1 MPRKLLSRRAML
13 RGAAGGATVTVAL
26 PALEAMLGPREANA
40 DSSVLGPIFGIFF
53 WANGMPWH
61 DAHGAAHAGHPD
73 LWTPGQTGFGY
84 APSELLAP
92 LAGHEVSVVTGLE
105 PKTDVP
111 PEPPG
116 QSDGHMRGFMV
127 ALTGDRIRPEG
138 FDHPSH
144 TLTALRPSL
153 DQYVAHHPDFYG
165 DAPPRF
171 RSLVLGASTARFHD
185 YGHWNAI
192 SYNGP
197 DSLNIPVLDPGQL
210 YDLLFSVPQDEDLL
224 ERRAR
229 VLDAVLSD
237 AKDLRQRLGAS
248 DRQRLDEHLGHIDEV
263 QRRLELA
270 QIECE
275 DPGRPQPNADLIAKT
290 DLMAELLAIALQCN
304 QTRVFSYMLT
314 SPASTHVFSN
324 LGVPDGRHKTCHD
337 GHWQQVRD
345 ITHYHM
351 QAFAVFLDKLAQR
364 HDPLGFSLLD
374 RALVFG
380 TSEYGEGWQHSV
392 AEMPVIFAGGA
403 NGTIARNLHI
413 RDPQGNFSKAHV
425 TMLRA
430 LGIPTPSFGFN
441 GGETSDEYSDLR
453 VG

>member
-1 MPRKLLSRRAML
+1 MARKLLSRRAAL
-13 RGAAGGATVTVAL
+13 RGLMGGTTIAIGL
-26 PALEAMLGPREANA
+26 PALEAMLGPREASA

-61 DAHGAAHAGHPD
+61 GLHGAAHEGNPD
-73 LWTPGQTGFGY
+73 VWTPPQTGLAY
-84 APSELLAP
+84 TPSELLAP
-92 LAGHEVSVVTGLE
+92 LASHEVSVITGLE
-105 PKTDVP
+105 PKTEIP
-111 PEPPG
+111 PAPPG

-153 DQYVAHHPDFYG
+153 DQYVAQHPDFYG
-165 DAPPRF
+165 NDPPRF

-197 DSLNIPVLDPGQL
+197 DALNLPIQDPGQF
-210 YDLLFSVPQDEDLL
+210 YDHLFSVPQDEDLL
-224 ERRAR
+224 DRRAR
-229 VLDAVLSD
+229 VLDAVLAD
-237 AKDLRQRLGAS
+237 ASDLRHKLGAN
-248 DRQRLDEHLGHIDEV
+248 DRHRLDEHLSHIDEV

-275 DPGRPQPNADLIAKT
+275 DPGRPIGNEDLIQKT
-290 DLMAELLAIALQCN
+290 DLMAELLAVALQCN

-324 LGVPDGRHKTCHD
+324 IGVPDGMHKTCHD
-337 GHWQQVRD
+337 GHWGRVRD
-345 ITHYHM
+345 ITLYQM
-351 QAFAVFLDKLAQR
+351 QAFSVFLDKLAAR
-364 HDPLGFSLLD
+364 VDPLGHSLLD
-374 RALVFG
+374 RALVYG

-403 NGTIARNLHI
+403 NGAIVRNRHV
-413 RDPQGNFSKAHV
+413 REQTGNISKAQV

-430 LGIPTPSFGFN
+430 LGIHTPSFGFN
-441 GGETSDEYSDLR
+441 GGETSDEFTDLLA
-453 VG
+453 